1 MSSSKPATA
10 PAASASRGRIDISLA
25 EEDSSLTAALRQQ
38 SHGKVAEPAEQL
50 PETPGGA
57 DLDQEVV
64 YLVRVTQAYASSPI
78 VRAYRARLPCRPGA
92 EPAPA

>member
-64 YLVRVTQAYASSPI
+64 YLVRVTQAYLTDTRCGQHAPGRTLI
-78 VRAYRARLPCRPGA
+78 MLPR
-92 EPAPA
+92 